1 MSHARFAATLA
12 RRRYE
17 QVDPAYRLAAAA
29 LERDWDDRLR
39 ALRQAEAAAERFAHE
54 PDEPTLTPELRDQL
68 LNLSQCLP
76 DLWSGPQLSYPQRKA
91 LLRSLI
97 SRVMVKRTAADRVE
111 VKIIWVS
118 GHFSEGIVIPPVLH
132 QHHVTGYDTMVERT
146 RQLWAKGYSDL
157 QIADV
162 LSREGFRSARRETVL
177 AKTVMKIRHRHHW
190 VSPSHQHRLADKI
203 EEKWTI
209 RGLARELGVESGWV
223 YNRIRNGFLSEL
235 DVSRKPPH
243 GNVLIRDDA
252 ALLARLHAEVKQS
265 RRLRRTARTASIP
278 PDAGESNAAN
288 CAMTSRT
295 NRTLKGA
302 KSDI

>member
-1 MSHARFAATLA
+1 
-12 RRRYE
+12 
-17 QVDPAYRLAAAA
+17 
-29 LERDWDDRLR
+29 
-39 ALRQAEAAAERFAHE
+39 
-54 PDEPTLTPELRDQL
+54 L
-68 LNLSQCLP
+68 LNYTLGTINRSTLPSQ
-76 DLWSGPQLSYPQRKA
+76 
-91 LLRSLI
+91 
-97 SRVMVKRTAADRVE
+97 
-111 VKIIWVS
+111 VS
-118 GHFSEGIVIPPVLH
+118 DFLGNNCAVSSQIVA
-132 QHHVTGYDTMVERT
+132 E
-146 RQLWAKGYSDL
+146 
-157 QIADV
+157 
-162 LSREGFRSARRETVL
+162 FRSAEIGV
-177 AKTVMKIRHRHHW
+177 
-190 VSPSHQHRLADKI
+190 

-209 RGLARELGVESGWV
+209 RGLARELGVASGWV